1 MKPSVTTSCIRQETN
16 ILCKNARVIWLCKPK
31 LFYPFLYQHQEK
43 EDQQKEK
50 RFSSAQFD
58 CSPFQTHDCQAATT
72 STERDLCRPKHTDSI
87 QNVSHTAFSL
97 CPRQRS
103 PHSSKSQD
111 TSIASTRPS
120 VILDQGNCDA
130 AEKGKATNKRFLF
143 SFWLCFISENQTKNM
158 CSNYFTHSLSPSQE
172 RVHWKM
178 KWCATLRPRDQPHCQ
193 SSPLFWSPLAN
204 PRPSTWAVSWSST

>member
-1 MKPSVTTSCIRQETN
+1 MKPSVTTSCIRQET
-16 ILCKNARVIWLCKPK
+16 IMCKNARVIWLCKPK

-72 STERDLCRPKHTDSI
+72 STEKDLCRQKHTDSI
-87 QNVSHTAFSL
+87 HNVSHTAFSL

-130 AEKGKATNKRFLF
+130 AEMGKRFLF

-178 KWCATLRPRDQPHCQ
+178 KWCATVRPRDQPHCQ

-204 PRPSTWAVSWSST
+204 PRPSTWAVFWSST